1 MSANKIETNTLRESS
16 IVDLFREQVALNPLG
31 VAVTSDGLSVTY
43 AQLHRSCADIAA
55 FLNGIGVAAD
65 MPVGIFAEPSVDLVA
80 GIWGVLLAGAA
91 YLPLA
96 PDYPEARLSYMIENS
111 GVRVILCQEKLRS
124 ALTELA
130 PAGVRIVS
138 IGDTVGADT
147 SQFRASPVPTDLA
160 YLIYTSGST
169 GRPKG
174 VMVEHRGIANQ
185 MRWLRDRCGI
195 GPGGVVL
202 QKTPVSFDAAQWEIL
217 SVCCGSRVVI
227 GGPGCYRDPERLIAI
242 IREHGA
248 TKLQCVPTLLQAL
261 LDTDGFDACTSLATI
276 FSGGEM
282 LSRKLA
288 EQCCAALPGCDLV
301 NFYGPTECTINASA
315 YFVDR
320 ATLGEAPSAMPIGR
334 AVDNT
339 ELLILDET
347 GAPAPVGQIGELF
360 IGGVQVARGYFA
372 RPDLTSERF
381 VAPPLAAA
389 GTQARIYNTGDLAHW
404 NADGTV
410 QFVGRADNQ
419 IKLRGFRVE
428 LDEIRTVI
436 ETHDWVKTAAVLV
449 KESPRTGFQNLIA
462 CIELSP
468 REAALMDQGSHG
480 SHHVSKSN
488 KLQVKAQLSGA
499 GCRDASSL
507 TDETPVVLPGRT
519 PIETQSRMAFARKTY
534 RFFEGGEVT
543 RSDLLRLF
551 ERPATSAT
559 PRDPASLSL
568 AELGEILRYFGP
580 FESAERLLPKYTYAS
595 PGALYAAQLYL
606 EVRNLAGLA
615 DGFHYFHPL
624 QHRLYAIAGAV
635 SGEDA
640 AAPRLALHFVGKTGA
655 IEPVYKTNIEEVL
668 EFEAGHMPGVFDRV
682 LPRYGLAIAQARR
695 DSGLRDLLVS
705 APEDHYLG
713 GFEIAAAPADPADR
727 TTDAHFVDLRVD
739 AHPGKIPDLP
749 GGQYLY
755 RDGALERVSDDIVQK
770 KHVIAIN
777 QQVYEQ
783 ASFGVTMISRGAP
796 EWLRYIS
803 LGRALQHLQM
813 NDLNLGLMSSGYSS
827 RNGQDLPSARRI
839 ARILGHEPDASYF
852 AVGGRVSDAQIVSR
866 GMKEDSVHM
875 MGPAELIREDIKSLL
890 PDYMMPNKIVLLDRL
905 PLSSSGKVDVIALR
919 SYDALDLD
927 IVDRPVIPPRTPTE
941 ERIGAIWGELLRHES
956 ISIQDDFFETGGNS
970 LIAVALINKINRTFG
985 CALSLQILFDCPTI
999 EQLAECV
1006 ESADTGVASRF
1017 VRLTNGAPD
1026 KPVFCWPGLG
1036 GYPMSLRTLAGEI
1049 GLDRQIYG
1057 VQAYGINPGE
1067 EPFDTVAEMAAED
1080 IRAIR
1085 RIQPRGP
1092 YSLWGYSFGAR
1103 LAFETAYQLEQA
1115 GDVVEDLFL
1124 IAPGSPKLDIEDP
1137 KGVLAGGDPGFSRAF
1152 VTILFS
1158 VFGRSISG
1166 AMCNACLAAARDED
1180 SFVAFICEHFPQL
1193 ETDQV
1198 RRITRIVRLTY
1209 QPEYT
1214 FDELVGRSVCAQ
1226 VTIFKARGDD
1236 YSFLETCS
1244 GFTRRQPDVIALA
1257 TDHYSLLKAPH
1268 LRELVWQIR
1277 HRIRMGAQAAETA
1290 VPLERTAD

>member
-1 MSANKIETNTLRESS
+1 MTTKIIDPNTLREIS
-16 IVDLFREQVALNPLG
+16 IVDLFREQVALKPFEI
-31 VAVTSDGLSVTY
+31 AITSDERSVTF
-43 AQLHRSCADIAA
+43 AQLHRSAADIAA
-55 FLNGIGVAAD
+55 SLNGIGVAAD
-65 MPVGIFAEPSVDLVA
+65 MPVGIFAEPSVELVA
-80 GIWGVLLAGAA
+80 GIWGILLAGGA

-96 PDYPEARLSYMIENS
+96 PDYPEARLTYMIENS
-111 GVRVILCQEKLRS
+111 GVGVILCQEKLRP
-124 ALTELA
+124 ALLALA
-130 PAGVRIVS
+130 PAGVRIVT
-138 IGDTVGADT
+138 IGDTAGADP
-147 SQFRASPVPTDLA
+147 SRSLASPSPTDLA

-195 GPGGVVL
+195 GPGSVVL

-217 SVCCGSRVVI
+217 SICCGSRVVI
-227 GGPGCYRDPERLIAI
+227 GGAGCYRDPERLIAI

-261 LDTDGFDACTSLATI
+261 LDTEGFEACTSLATI

-347 GAPAPVGQIGELF
+347 GVPAPVGEIGELY
-360 IGGVQVARGYFA
+360 IGGEQVARGYFN
-372 RPDLTSERF
+372 RPDLTAERF
-381 VAPPLAAA
+381 VAHPVGEAV
-389 GTQARIYNTGDLAHW
+389 GRIYKTGDLAHW

-449 KESPRTGFQNLIA
+449 KESPRTGFQNLVA

-480 SHHVSKSN
+480 THHVTKSN

-499 GCRDASSL
+499 GCRDAGSL
-507 TDETPVVLPGRT
+507 SDATPVDLPGRT
-519 PIETQSRMAFARKTY
+519 AIDAQSNLAFSRKTY
-534 RFFEGGEVT
+534 RFFEGGGVT
-543 RSDLLRLF
+543 RTDLLRLF

-568 AELGEILRYFGP
+568 AELAEILRYFGP

-595 PGALYAAQLYL
+595 PGALYATQLYL
-606 EVRNLAGLA
+606 EVRNVAGLA

-624 QHRLYAIAGAV
+624 QHRLYLIAGPAA
-635 SGEDA
+635 STGEDA
-640 AAPRLALHFVGKTGA
+640 GAPRLALHFVGKKGA
-655 IEPVYKTNIEEVL
+655 IEPVYKTNIQEVV
-668 EFEAGHMPGVFDRV
+668 EFETGHMLGVFDRV
-682 LPRYGLAIAQARR
+682 LPGYGLAVARARHDGKLQEVLAGAQ
-695 DSGLRDLLVS
+695 
-705 APEDHYLG
+705 EDYYLG
-713 GFEIAAAPADPADR
+713 GFEITAASATGAQAVE
-727 TTDAHFVDLRVD
+727 AVDFYVD
-739 AHPGKIPDLP
+739 AHPDKIPDLP

-755 RDGALERVSDDIVQK
+755 RDGDFARMSDELVEK

-783 ASFGVTMISRGAP
+783 ASFGVTMVSRGAP
-796 EWLRYIS
+796 AWLRYIS

-890 PDYMMPNKIVLLDRL
+890 PDYMMPNKIVLLDHL

-919 SYDALDLD
+919 SNPALDLD
-927 IVDRPVIPPRTPTE
+927 IVERPVVAPRTPTE

-956 ISIQDDFFETGGNS
+956 ISIRDDFFETGGNS
-970 LIAVALINKINRTFG
+970 LIAVALINRINRTFG
-985 CALSLQILFDCPTI
+985 CTLSLQILFDRPTI
-999 EQLAECV
+999 EQLAACV
-1006 ESADTGVASRF
+1006 DSADAGAVSRF
-1017 VRLTNGAPD
+1017 VRLSNGSLD

-1036 GYPMSLRTLAGEI
+1036 GYPMSLRTLAGEV
-1049 GLDRQIYG
+1049 GLDRP
-1057 VQAYGINPGE
+1057 VYGI
-1067 EPFDTVAEMAAED
+1067 
-1080 IRAIR
+1080 
-1085 RIQPRGP
+1085 
-1092 YSLWGYSFGAR
+1092 
-1103 LAFETAYQLEQA
+1103 
-1115 GDVVEDLFL
+1115 
-1124 IAPGSPKLDIEDP
+1124 
-1137 KGVLAGGDPGFSRAF
+1137 
-1152 VTILFS
+1152 
-1158 VFGRSISG
+1158 
-1166 AMCNACLAAARDED
+1166 
-1180 SFVAFICEHFPQL
+1180 
-1193 ETDQV
+1193 
-1198 RRITRIVRLTY
+1198 
-1209 QPEYT
+1209 
-1214 FDELVGRSVCAQ
+1214 
-1226 VTIFKARGDD
+1226 
-1236 YSFLETCS
+1236 
-1244 GFTRRQPDVIALA
+1244 
-1257 TDHYSLLKAPH
+1257 
-1268 LRELVWQIR
+1268 
-1277 HRIRMGAQAAETA
+1277 
-1290 VPLERTAD
+1290 